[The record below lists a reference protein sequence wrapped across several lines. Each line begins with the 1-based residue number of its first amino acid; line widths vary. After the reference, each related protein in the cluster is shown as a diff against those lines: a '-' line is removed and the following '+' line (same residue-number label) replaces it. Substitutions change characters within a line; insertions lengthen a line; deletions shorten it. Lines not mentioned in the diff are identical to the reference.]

1 MIANLRILSGGED
14 LAQQA
19 ADAVT
24 SRAMTETIQHRHA
37 HIYHGHDQASDDAKP
52 FELMLK
58 NFGRDHLQ
66 PMFDRTHGNASAAE
80 IRAAATAAAKG
91 AARLIA
97 FADKAHRH
105 ADRLEAA
112 EQEENDHV

>member
-1 MIANLRILSGGED
+1 MMQDLKSLSGGED
-14 LAQQA
+14 LAMQA
-19 ADAVT
+19 SAAVT

-37 HIYHGHDQASDDAKP
+37 HIYHGHDEASDDAKP
-52 FELMLK
+52 YELMLK

-66 PMFDRTHGNASAAE
+66 PMFDRTHGNATAAE

-97 FADKAHRH
+97 FADKCHRH
-105 ADRLEAA
+105 AARLEAA
-112 EQEENDHV
+112 ENEED